1 MAAIPLD
8 RTVRRAGVLWR
19 RAGGR
24 ILIRRPGDD
33 EVVVLADSAVALWE
47 TLEAET
53 TVGELVAALA
63 AAAGAAP
70 ETVGADVQAA
80 LGTLLA
86 RRVVET
92 P

>member
-1 MAAIPLD
+1 MVPLD
-8 RTVRRAGVLWR
+8 RKVRRAKVLWR
-19 RAGGR
+19 RAGDR

-33 EVVVLADSAVALWE
+33 EVVVLTDSAVALWE

-53 TVGELVAALA
+53 TVGELVAA
-63 AAAGAAP
+63 AAGSAP

>member
-33 EVVVLADSAVALWE
+33 EVLADSAVALWE